1 MKLAIEN
8 LFTAIMDKGD
18 VKGAFA
24 ALLDAILD
32 VIAGIIKADA
42 E

>member
-1 MKLAIEN
+1 MRTAIEN

-18 VKGAFA
+18 VKAAFA
-24 ALLDAILD
+24 ALVDAILD

-42 E
+42 

>member
-1 MKLAIEN
+1 MTAAIEA
-8 LFTAIMDKGD
+8 LFTAIMDNGD

-24 ALLDAILD
+24 ALIDAILD

-42 E
+42 